1 MPVITRDGFRLN
13 YHDAG
18 SGVPVVLIMGTGGSG
33 RAWHLHQVPAM
44 VAAGHRVVTFDN
56 RGVSPSDD
64 SPPDFTVDDMAADV
78 AALIEHL
85 GIGPCAVVGTSLGA
99 RIAAEVAL
107 SRPELVSRLVLMAAR
122 GRSDAMSTALTHAER
137 ELEDLGI
144 ELPPR
149 YRAVMQVLQQLSR
162 QSLSDDQRT
171 TDWLEVFELSTSA
184 ESAVRAQRGLY
195 PMPDR
200 LTAYR
205 GIRAPSH
212 VISFSDDVLAPPS
225 AGREVATAIPDST
238 FQVIDGCGHIG
249 YLEHPDTVNRAL
261 LEALRPAGAP
271 GPAVTRGPGLPT
283 PTR

>member
-1 MPVITRDGFRLN
+1 MPEIIRDGFRLN
-13 YHDAG
+13 YQDTG

-56 RGVSPSDD
+56 RGVSPSDN
-64 SPPDFTVDDMAADV
+64 SPPDFTVDDMAADT

-99 RIAAEVAL
+99 RIAAELAL
-107 SRPELVSRLVLMAAR
+107 SRPELVGRLVLMAAR
-122 GRSDAMSTALTHAER
+122 GRSDAMSTALNRAER
-137 ELEDLGI
+137 EIEELGI
-144 ELPPR
+144 ELPPS
-149 YRAVMQVLQQLSR
+149 YRAVMQVLQQLSGR
-162 QSLSDDQRT
+162 SLSDDRRT
-171 TDWLEVFELSTSA
+171 TDWLEIFEMSTSA
-184 ESAVRAQRGLY
+184 EATARAQRGLY

-205 GIRAPSH
+205 GVRAPSH
-212 VISFSDDVLAPPS
+212 VISFADDILAPPS
-225 AGREVATAIPDST
+225 AGREIAAAIPGST

-261 LEALRPAGAP
+261 LAALRPERAP
-271 GPAVTRGPGLPT
+271 GPAVAHRPEVPA
-283 PTR
+283 PA